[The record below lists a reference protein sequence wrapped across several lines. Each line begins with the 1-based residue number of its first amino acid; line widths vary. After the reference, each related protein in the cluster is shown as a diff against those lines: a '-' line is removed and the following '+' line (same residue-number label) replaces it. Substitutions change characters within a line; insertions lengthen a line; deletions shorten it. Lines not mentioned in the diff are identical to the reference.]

1 MEYMSQNSSQ
11 ENRKIIYAK
20 KVKTK
25 FTDYYYYI
33 VKKDDEYYVQ
43 VETVNRDKVT
53 PTITISHY
61 NGRDCLKITEEEVK
75 KIIKLLK
82 QRKYQEFEEKYGN
95 RDWIINC

>member
-1 MEYMSQNSSQ
+1 MSESSNQ
-11 ENRKIIYAK
+11 EDRKIIYSK

-25 FTDYYYYI
+25 FEDYYYYI
-33 VKKDDEYYVQ
+33 VEKNGEYYVQ

-61 NGRDCLKITEEEVK
+61 NGRNCLKITEEEVK

-95 RDWIINC
+95 RDWTINC